1 MLIDS
6 TLNVIGL
13 LIRDRL
19 IQFFFFKNKNEYFSK
34 HYENSHVYF

>member
-13 LIRDRL
+13 LIMDRL
-19 IQFFFFKNKNEYFSK
+19 IRFFFFKDKNEYFSK
-34 HYENSHVYF
+34 HY